1 MIGRLRG
8 DWLQCAAWPGLRM
21 CRKAQANNRSGTET
35 MDRGAQQRV
44 VAHFHQSGVDVI
56 FGRSCREAEM
66 PLYTIAL
73 YQGERCAWQGS
84 ELAFPD
90 DEEAVYRALSEYD
103 WLCLDEDD
111 PTPQEWRIEVWD

>member
-1 MIGRLRG
+1 
-8 DWLQCAAWPGLRM
+8 
-21 CRKAQANNRSGTET
+21 
-35 MDRGAQQRV
+35 
-44 VAHFHQSGVDVI
+44 
-56 FGRSCREAEM
+56 M

-111 PTPQEWRIEVWD
+111 PTPQEWRIEVWDGRNDPIQYQCCEHPCATLQ